1 MREARALGAPAESR
15 GAGSPGTSGPGR
27 VLVAV
32 YGTFALAAGARAA
45 VQVSTR
51 FAEAPVAYLLSAV
64 AAAVYVVATV
74 GLVRGGAGGRRTALA
89 AITVELV
96 GVLVVGTLSLAD
108 PSAFPDETVWSAYG
122 RGYYFVPLVLPVL
135 GLLLLRRPGRRSAQK
150 SPPPKSPP
158 KSPPPTSP

>member
-1 MREARALGAPAESR
+1 VRENRTSKDTALGAPAAETGSAAPGGS
-15 GAGSPGTSGPGR
+15 GAGR

-45 VQVSTR
+45 VQLSTR
-51 FAEAPVAYLLSAV
+51 FAEAPVAYLLSAF
-64 AAAVYVVATV
+64 AAVVYIVATA
-74 GLVRGGAGGRRTALA
+74 GLVRGGRRGRRTALA

-108 PSAFPDETVWSAYG
+108 RAAFPDETVWSAYG

-135 GLLLLRRPGRRSAQK
+135 WLLLLRRQPAQK

-158 KSPPPTSP
+158 PKSP

>member
-1 MREARALGAPAESR
+1 MREERALGAPAES
-15 GAGSPGTSGPGR
+15 AGSGTSGRGR

-45 VQVSTR
+45 VQIATR
-51 FAEAPVAYLLSAV
+51 FSEAPIAYLLSAL
-64 AAAVYVVATV
+64 AAVVYIVATV
-74 GLVRGGAGGRRTALA
+74 GLARGPRGRRMALA

-108 PSAFPDETVWSAYG
+108 PAAFPDATVWSAYG
-122 RGYYFVPLVLPVL
+122 RGYYFVPLVLQVL
-135 GLLLLRRPGRRSAQK
+135 GLLQLRSARQGPAQK

-158 KSPPPTSP
+158 P

>member
-1 MREARALGAPAESR
+1 MREDRALGAPAEQ
-15 GAGSPGTSGPGR
+15 GASGPGR

-32 YGTFALAAGARAA
+32 YGTFALAAGARAG
-45 VQVSTR
+45 VQLATR
-51 FAEAPVAYLLSAV
+51 FSEAPVAYLLSAL
-64 AAAVYVVATV
+64 AAVVYVVATV
-74 GLVRGGAGGRRTALA
+74 GLARGARGRRMALV

-108 PSAFPDETVWSAYG
+108 PAAFPDETVWSAYG

-135 GLLLLRRPGRRSAQK
+135 GLLQLRRSGRQPADQK

-158 KSPPPTSP
+158 PKSPPP

>member
-1 MREARALGAPAESR
+1 VREERALGAPAES
-15 GAGSPGTSGPGR
+15 AGSGTSGRGR

-45 VQVSTR
+45 VQIATR
-51 FAEAPVAYLLSAV
+51 FSEAPIAYLLSAL
-64 AAAVYVVATV
+64 AAVVYIVATV
-74 GLVRGGAGGRRTALA
+74 GLARGPRGRRMALA

-108 PSAFPDETVWSAYG
+108 PAAFPDATVWSAYG

-135 GLLLLRRPGRRSAQK
+135 GLLQLRSARQEPAQK

-158 KSPPPTSP
+158 PKSPPP